1 MKTRDAKVSNKI
13 LIHLTHSAYF
23 LHVFPS
29 SFKQQRTSEKG
40 PGRNE
45 MLLIVVPEVIYTSLG
60 EGEDKG
66 KAGGWVGSGCSL
78 GSVSH
83 FNIMALLPF
92 QGNT

>member
-1 MKTRDAKVSNKI
+1 
-13 LIHLTHSAYF
+13 
-23 LHVFPS
+23 
-29 SFKQQRTSEKG
+29 
-40 PGRNE
+40 

-60 EGEDKG
+60 EGQDEG

-83 FNIMALLPF
+83 FNVMALLPF